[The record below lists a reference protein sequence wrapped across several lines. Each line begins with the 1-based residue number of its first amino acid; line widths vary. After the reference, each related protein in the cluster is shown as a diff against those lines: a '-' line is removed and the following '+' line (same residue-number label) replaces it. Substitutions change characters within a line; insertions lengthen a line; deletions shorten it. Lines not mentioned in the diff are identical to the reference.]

1 MNTTT
6 KKTVIALSVA
16 AALTASASA
25 ADASVVVSAAAFN
38 ENATIAA
45 GGAQNQYQ
53 SAGGFAQTHNVS
65 GLTLGVSYSPRKSPL
80 VVGLTASGDHGIVST
95 STLVA
100 DAGWSVV
107 TLPRLLVTPRVEI
120 GHTHVSLSAGGHY
133 SGGAPADFVGAGVDA
148 AYHVSPRLTLNL
160 GGSVGRSYL
169 GSPFH
174 SVAGGGQ
181 GGGQYDTANVG
192 VAVAAGP
199 GAIEVSYRY
208 AYLPVPTTN
217 AIALTTRR
225 WEMGYVLPF

>member
-1 MNTTT
+1 MNTNT

-16 AALTASASA
+16 AALIASASA
-25 ADASVVVSAAAFN
+25 ADASVVLSAAAFT

-53 SAGGFAQTHNVS
+53 SAGGFVQTHNVS
-65 GLTLGVSYSPRKSPL
+65 GLTLGVSYSPHKSPL

-107 TLPRLLVTPRVEI
+107 ALPRLLVTPRVEI

-133 SGGAPADFVGAGVDA
+133 SGGAPSDFVGAGVDA

-174 SVAGGGQ
+174 STA